1 MVHEIMTKSNLTLF
15 EHLYKLFL
23 NVLRNIEI
31 WNFISTV
38 IRHYCRDYIAK
49 ICNESEHVYKSEM
62 YRNVEDH
69 ENIWIVNYS
78 RLCYISKS

>member
-1 MVHEIMTKSNLTLF
+1 MVHEIVIKSNLILF

-23 NVLRNIEI
+23 NILRNIF

-38 IRHYCRDYIAK
+38 IWHYCRDYIAK

-69 ENIWIVNYS
+69 ENIWIVNYP

>member
-1 MVHEIMTKSNLTLF
+1 MVREIVTKWNLTLF
-15 EHLYKLFL
+15 QHLYKPFL
-23 NVLRNIEI
+23 NILRNIF

-62 YRNVEDH
+62 YRNVKDH
-69 ENIWIVNYS
+69 ENIWIVNYP
-78 RLCYISKS
+78 RLCYISES